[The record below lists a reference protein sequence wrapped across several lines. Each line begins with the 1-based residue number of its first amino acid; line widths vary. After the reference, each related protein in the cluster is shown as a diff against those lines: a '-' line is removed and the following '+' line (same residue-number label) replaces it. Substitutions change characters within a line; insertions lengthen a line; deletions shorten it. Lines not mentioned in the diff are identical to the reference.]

1 MPDYGRFQGRSMTDA
16 IVKGRRRK
24 TRSGSDKRSNLEE
37 VMREAVPESGLRLL
51 PLERARLFCLL
62 PIVSTL

>member
-1 MPDYGRFQGRSMTDA
+1 MTDA